1 MALAHLKNPPIA
13 LGFSSDGVDDYM
25 KAGEGAF
32 LYGQDEVMIVAWV
45 YIPSEQPVE
54 TWRKTHLY
62 GRWVP
67 GIFWRCLSIGGD
79 YSKTQTKFFI
89 NAFFVNEETG
99 EVRDFAYNCYLLD
112 QWVHVAWGYSKLVE
126 KGLIYVNGDLV
137 VERDITGWHADGFL
151 GVLDDN
157 LIDGFWIGSST
168 GGAENY
174 KTITSET
181 LIYSRILTAGEIGD
195 LYSIRRNIMDGCVL
209 KLGTVGLVRGGG
221 TKWLDESPFKNHA
234 TVYGSKRVRCCHCN
248 VVRDYGA

>member
-1 MALAHLKNPPIA
+1 MPLYRAELLAKKPLWHGALIHDVSQVLYLPFDWDDGSYARDRSGYNNHGTVYGATRVAGKIGMALSH
-13 LGFSSDGVDDYM
+13 DGVDDYV

-32 LYGQDEVMIVAWV
+32 LYGQDEVMVATWI

-79 YSKTQTKFFI
+79 YSKTQTKFI
-89 NAFFVNEETG
+89 IVAYFVNEETG

-168 GGAENY
+168 GGGENY
-174 KTITSET
+174 KIISDET
-181 LIYSRILTAGEIGD
+181 RIYSRILSATEIRM
-195 LYSIRRNIMDGCVL
+195 LMYRR
-209 KLGTVGLVRGGG
+209 LV
-221 TKWLDESPFKNHA
+221 
-234 TVYGSKRVRCCHCN
+234 
-248 VVRDYGA
+248 